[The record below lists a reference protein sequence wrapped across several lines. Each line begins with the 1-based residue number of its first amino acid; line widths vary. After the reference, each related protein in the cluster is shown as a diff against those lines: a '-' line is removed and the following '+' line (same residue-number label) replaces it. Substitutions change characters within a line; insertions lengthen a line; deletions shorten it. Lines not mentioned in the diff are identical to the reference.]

1 MSTLDTTF
9 LPEPSCDAV
18 QPRPSADA
26 ALAPRLSRSA
36 MPARPWLGLRTGLRQ
51 FLRPPYRVDALSPRT
66 DAPAPWEQAA
76 ASRRR
81 AFLLTIATLTVV
93 ATVWLAQML
102 PAAEGWGQQS
112 LRVAQI
118 GLFSLLFAWVSAG
131 FATALMGFVVH
142 LRGDRHALSADAV
155 RHRPLPDDARTALI
169 MPICNEHVPTVFAGL
184 RATCESLAAAGGQRH
199 FDLYVLSDSSRPEL
213 WAAERAAWEQLRASL
228 DEDGIAVQVYYR
240 RRKLRRHRKAGNVA
254 DFCRRW
260 GRNYRYM
267 VVLDADSV
275 MSGQCLTDL
284 VRLMEAHP
292 QAGIIQTLPQAV
304 GQTTLHA
311 RAQQFASRVTGR
323 LFTLG
328 MQYWQLG
335 ESHYWGHNAIIRVA
349 PFMAHCGL
357 ADVPG
362 RGALSGEILSHDFVE
377 AALMRR
383 AGYHVW
389 LVSDL
394 GGSYEQNPP
403 NLIEELQ
410 RDRRW
415 CQGNLQNFQL
425 IAEPGFHPVHRAMLA
440 TGAMAYV
447 SAPLWLAFLGLGVAG
462 WVQATQASGTGLTPP
477 SHLLALWTLTLA
489 LLMLPRALA
498 VTVVCLRGEQGDF
511 GGTFALVRSAL
522 AEAAL
527 SVVQA
532 PVRMAAHTGFVVAA
546 LTGWRIGWKSPSR
559 EALALHWHDALRRFA
574 PESAAAG
581 VALLALGAFHLNAL
595 PWILPVGLPL
605 VAAAPLA
612 VWTSRENE
620 ARQIAPAATLLIP
633 EERQAPKV
641 LRRAWRYARQQ
652 HALAA

>member
-1 MSTLDTTF
+1 MSTLDTSF
-9 LPEPSCDAV
+9 SSASRGAPCP
-18 QPRPSADA
+18 PPSADA
-26 ALAPRLSRSA
+26 AMAPPLHRSA
-36 MPARPWLGLRTGLRQ
+36 MPARPWVGLRAGLAHA
-51 FLRPPYRVDALSPRT
+51 LRGDPASGTPSSLHDS
-66 DAPAPWEQAA
+66 PAPWEQAA
-76 ASRRR
+76 TRRRR
-81 AFLLTIATLTVV
+81 AFLATIAALTVV
-93 ATVWLAQML
+93 ATVWLAHML
-102 PAAEGWGQQS
+102 PAADSVGLQA
-112 LRVAQI
+112 LRTAQI
-118 GLFSLLFAWVSAG
+118 GLFALLFAWVSAG

-142 LRGDRHALSADAV
+142 LRGDRYALSANAV

-184 RATCESLAAAGGQRH
+184 RATCESLASTGGQRH
-199 FDLYVLSDSSRPEL
+199 FDLYILSDSSKPEL
-213 WAAERAAWEQLRASL
+213 WAAERAAWEQLRTSL

-425 IAEPGFHPVHRAMLA
+425 IAEPGLHPVHRAMLA

-447 SAPLWLAFLGLGVAG
+447 SAPLWLAFLGLGVVS
-462 WVQATQASGTGLTPP
+462 WVQHAAQSDGTGLAPP
-477 SHLLALWTLTLA
+477 SHLLALWGLTLT

-498 VTVVCLRGEQGDF
+498 VAVVFLRHEQAEF
-511 GGTFALVRSAL
+511 GGSWALVRSAL
-522 AEAAL
+522 TEAAL

-546 LTGWRIGWKSPSR
+546 LTGWRIGWTSPAR
-559 EALALHWHDALRRFA
+559 EALALRWRDALRRFA
-574 PESAAAG
+574 PESTGAG
-581 VALLALGAFHLNAL
+581 LALLALGVAHLPAL
-595 PWILPVGLPL
+595 PWMLPVGLPL
-605 VAAAPLA
+605 LAAAPLA
-612 VWTSRENE
+612 VWTSRENDLSQA
-620 ARQIAPAATLLIP
+620 ARTLLIP
-633 EERQAPKV
+633 EERQAPRV
-641 LRRAWRYARQQ
+641 LRRAWRFARQPQ
-652 HALAA
+652 AVAA

>member
-1 MSTLDTTF
+1 
-9 LPEPSCDAV
+9 
-18 QPRPSADA
+18 
-26 ALAPRLSRSA
+26 
-36 MPARPWLGLRTGLRQ
+36 
-51 FLRPPYRVDALSPRT
+51 
-66 DAPAPWEQAA
+66 
-76 ASRRR
+76 
-81 AFLLTIATLTVV
+81 V
-93 ATVWLAQML
+93 A
-102 PAAEGWGQQS
+102 
-112 LRVAQI
+112 
-118 GLFSLLFAWVSAG
+118 
-131 FATALMGFVVH
+131 
-142 LRGDRHALSADAV
+142 
-155 RHRPLPDDARTALI
+155 LPDDARTALI

-357 ADVPG
+357 ADIPG

-559 EALALHWHDALRRFA
+559 EALALRWRDALRRFA

>member
-9 LPEPSCDAV
+9 LPQPSCDAV
-18 QPRPSADA
+18 QPHPSADA
-26 ALAPRLSRSA
+26 ALAPRLSRSP

-51 FLRPPYRVDALSPRT
+51 LLRPPYRVDALSPRT

-462 WVQATQASGTGLTPP
+462 WVQAAQASGTGLTPP

-559 EALALHWHDALRRFA
+559 EALALRWRDALRRFA
-574 PESAAAG
+574 PESAGAG
-581 VALLALGAFHLNAL
+581 VALLTLGAFHLNAL

-620 ARQIAPAATLLIP
+620 ARQTAPAATLLIP

-652 HALAA
+652 QALAA

>member
-102 PAAEGWGQQS
+102 PAAEGWGQQA

-462 WVQATQASGTGLTPP
+462 WVQAAQASGTGLTPP

-498 VTVVCLRGEQGDF
+498 VAVVCLRGEQGDF
-511 GGTFALVRSAL
+511 GGTFALVRSAF

-574 PESAAAG
+574 PESAGAG
-581 VALLALGAFHLNAL
+581 AALLALGAFHLHAL
-595 PWILPVGLPL
+595 PWVLPVGLPL
-605 VAAAPLA
+605 LAAAPLA
-612 VWTSRENE
+612 VWTSRES
-620 ARQIAPAATLLIP
+620 ATRRIAPAAMLLIP

-652 HALAA
+652 GAVTA

>member
-1 MSTLDTTF
+1 MSTLDTSF
-9 LPEPSCDAV
+9 SSAPHSAPCLP
-18 QPRPSADA
+18 RSADA
-26 ALAPRLSRSA
+26 AMAPPLHRSA
-36 MPARPWLGLRTGLRQ
+36 MPARPWVGLRTGLARA
-51 FLRPPYRVDALSPRT
+51 LRGQQVSAGLSSSP
-66 DAPAPWEQAA
+66 DSPAPWEQAA
-76 ASRRR
+76 ARRR
-81 AFLLTIATLTVV
+81 HAFLATIAGLTVV
-93 ATVWLAQML
+93 ATVGLAQML
-102 PAAEGWGQQS
+102 PAADTTS
-112 LRVAQI
+112 LQALRTAQI
-118 GLFSLLFAWVSAG
+118 GLFALLFAWVSAG

-142 LRGDRHALSADAV
+142 LRGDRYALSADAV

-184 RATCESLAAAGGQRH
+184 RATCESLASTGGQRH
-199 FDLYVLSDSSRPEL
+199 FDLYILSDSSKPEL
-213 WAAERAAWEQLRASL
+213 WAAERAAWEQLRTSL

-275 MSGQCLTDL
+275 MSGRCLTDL

-389 LVSDL
+389 LVCDL
-394 GGSYEQNPP
+394 GGSYEQNPS

-425 IAEPGFHPVHRAMLA
+425 IAEPGLHPVHRAMLA

-447 SAPLWLAFLGLGVAG
+447 SAPLWLGFLGLGVAS
-462 WVQATQASGTGLTPP
+462 WVQHAAQSDGAGLAPP
-477 SHLLALWTLTLA
+477 SHLLALWGLTLI

-498 VTVVCLRGEQGDF
+498 VAAVFLRREQAEF
-511 GGTFALVRSAL
+511 GGGWALVRSAM

-546 LTGWRIGWKSPSR
+546 LTGWRIGWTSPAR
-559 EALALHWHDALRRFA
+559 EALALRWRDALRRFA
-574 PESAAAG
+574 PESTGAG
-581 VALLALGAFHLNAL
+581 LALLALGVAHLPAL
-595 PWILPVGLPL
+595 PWMLPVGLPL
-605 VAAAPLA
+605 LAAAPLA
-612 VWTSRENE
+612 VWTSRENDLSQA
-620 ARQIAPAATLLIP
+620 ARTLLIP
-633 EERQAPKV
+633 EERQAPRV
-641 LRRAWRYARQQ
+641 LRRAWRFARQPQ
-652 HALAA
+652 AVAA